1 MKLSSEQFQFHDE
14 IKVIRKKSGSR
25 CGMLSRKGS
34 VEIFFFFAGKWE
46 SDGWRTSCGGYQL
59 ELSAELK

>member
-34 VEIFFFFAGKWE
+34 VEIFFFLLGNGKVM
-46 SDGWRTSCGGYQL
+46 DGGPVVGAIS
-59 ELSAELK
+59 